1 MRVWHSGRALAFQ
14 AKYRG
19 SIPLTRSNVFCII
32 SNMEVYIARIFREG
46 CEVCETVPI
55 KASTQ
60 ANAWTLAQLY
70 NDYAINVGGSAAI
83 KDLSVWTL
91 EKWLEMAVDEE
102 EEKKEN
108 RF

>member
-1 MRVWHSGRALAFQ
+1 MRVWHSGRAPSFQ
-14 AKYRG
+14 IGLQGFNSPY
-19 SIPLTRSNVFCII
+19 PLQYFCIMN
-32 SNMEVYIARIFREG
+32 NMEIYIARIFREG

-70 NDYAINVGGSAAI
+70 NDYAVSVGGSAPI
-83 KDLSVWTL
+83 KDLSIWTM
-91 EKWLEMAVDEE
+91 ERWLEMAVDEE